1 MRRTHQQRPDLPART
16 PQNRSEEATR
26 RAAPRGFSLVELL
39 VVMGIIALLA
49 SLLIPAIMRARNV
62 AQSMTCLNNLRNL
75 NQMAMNYAIDY
86 DDRLPLAYYYVAD
99 ENKMYCWDV
108 TTTGMAPDITYE
120 PGMLW
125 YAMDLGSADSAVHQC
140 PEIEEGEPWTGEQYT
155 GYNYN
160 SSYLAG
166 YALNIGGNITISHS
180 VRLGMIKKPEECAMF
195 GDGEWSGGPNK
206 FMRAP
211 FGDKKGGDEGFTGR
225 YAGTQGY
232 RHMGKTNV
240 VFADG
245 HAVSWPE
252 RHTESYP
259 HEVPNI
265 AEGTGFLSEDD
276 ELYDLQ

>member
-1 MRRTHQQRPDLPART
+1 
-16 PQNRSEEATR
+16 
-26 RAAPRGFSLVELL
+26 
-39 VVMGIIALLA
+39 MGIIALLA

-108 TTTGMAPDITYE
+108 TTTGMAPDIKYE

-125 YAMDLGSADSAVHQC
+125 YAMDLSSADSAVHQC

-160 SSYLAG
+160 CSYLAG
-166 YALNIGGNITISHS
+166 YALNIGGNITISRS

-211 FGDKKGGDEGFTGR
+211 FGDQKGGDEGFTGR

-232 RHMGKTNV
+232 RHIGKTNV

-252 RHTESYP
+252 RYTESYP

-265 AEGTGFLSEDD
+265 TEGTGFLSEDD
-276 ELYDLQ
+276 KMYDLQ